1 MQQINKGTEPTKL
14 IEYKRKNPTHR
25 YNDLGKDDPEQI
37 RPAIRQACLD
47 EQAYLCAY
55 CCRPIG
61 ANDHDCMNEHI
72 LPRQGYPQFSFD
84 FNNIVASCTTKGG
97 CDDAK
102 ENQEIAISPLS
113 PRCKTEFNFNLSGTV
128 TGLTNDAKQTIDVLK
143 LGDSLQQN
151 QKLVDIRRQAII
163 NYLLS
168 QSINPNDPVDVV
180 DDELLTVLID
190 DLQQVSDGKLQPF
203 APVISKALQNWV
215 DGNK

>member
-1 MQQINKGTEPTKL
+1 MQQINKGSEPTKL
-14 IEYKRKNPTHR
+14 AEYKRKNPTHR
-25 YNDLGKDDPEQI
+25 YDDLGDDPEQI
-37 RPAIRQACLD
+37 RLAIRQACLD

-55 CCRPIG
+55 CCRQVG
-61 ANDHDCMNEHI
+61 VKDHDCMNEHI
-72 LPRQGYPQFSFD
+72 LPRHHHPQFSFD
-84 FNNIVASCTTKGG
+84 FNNIVASCTTKGC

-128 TGLTNDAKQTIDVLK
+128 TGLTDDAKQTIDVLK

-151 QKLVDIRRQAII
+151 QKLVDMRKQAIA
-163 NYLLS
+163 NFLFT
-168 QSINPNDPVDVV
+168 QSTNIDDLIE
-180 DDELLTVLID
+180 DDELLTLLID

>member
-1 MQQINKGTEPTKL
+1 M
-14 IEYKRKNPTHR
+14 
-25 YNDLGKDDPEQI
+25 
-37 RPAIRQACLD
+37 
-47 EQAYLCAY
+47 
-55 CCRPIG
+55 
-61 ANDHDCMNEHI
+61 
-72 LPRQGYPQFSFD
+72 
-84 FNNIVASCTTKGG
+84 ASCTTKGG

-113 PRCKTEFNFNLSGTV
+113 PRCETEFQFNLSGTV